1 MKTIKSL
8 QNPLIKHLKLLRK
21 NKKYRNEMKTVLVT
35 GEKIIKEL
43 PPSQI
48 KNFLTSNPKTPIKAK
63 NTFLVTKEIMKKITN
78 LKNPED
84 LAAEVFLKPF
94 NENSILKKNFLLI
107 LDEIKD
113 PGNLGTLIRTAL
125 CLKWD
130 AIIITKNSVDPY
142 NDKAL
147 RSAKGATFKIP
158 IFLKSKKDINNLIK
172 KKKYNAYIADVKG
185 EKVENISFTP
195 PLTLILG
202 SESKG
207 IDKKMLKIAKRIT
220 IPINK
225 KTNSL
230 NVAIS
235 GGILMYLIRKFS

>member
-8 QNPLIKHLKLLRK
+8 QNPLIKHLVLLRK
-21 NKKYRNEMKTVLVT
+21 NKKYRNEKNRVLVT

-48 KNFLTSNPKTPIKAK
+48 KNLITSNPKSPIKAK

-84 LAAEVFLKPF
+84 FAAEVFLQNFK
-94 NENSILKKNFLLI
+94 EKSLLKKNFLLI

-130 AIIITKNSVDPY
+130 AIIITENSVDPY

-147 RSAKGATFKIP
+147 RAAKGATFKIP
-158 IFLKSKKDINNLIK
+158 IFLKAKKDIKNLIK
-172 KKKYNAYIADVKG
+172 KKKCSAYIADVKG
-185 EKVENISFTP
+185 KKIENFSFKP

-207 IDKKMLKIAKRIT
+207 IDKNMLKIGIRIT
-220 IPINK
+220 IPINQ
-225 KTNSL
+225 KTDSL

-235 GGILMYLIRKFS
+235 GGILMYLMRQ